1 MISVQEAL
9 QVVQKNLL
17 TRSVEAI
24 PIKNALNCVLGADI
38 FAREPMPQFTNSAMD
53 GFAVRWEDI
62 RQANEDEPVVLKIVG
77 ESQAGIPFGQKISR
91 GEAIRISTGGMLCE
105 GADAVVPVE
114 ETRVDGDRL
123 HVLNAKKQHQHVR
136 FEGEEYKPG
145 DLLLPKGTPLQPAQ
159 IAVLASQGIAEAP
172 VYAPPAVSIIGTG
185 SELVPYFETPQPGQI
200 RDSNVLMLSLAVEKS
215 GGKAVRAAR
224 VSDNFDA
231 TVQTVQKAANVSQ
244 IILFTGGVSVGPH
257 DFVKRATRECGFET
271 IFWRVRQK
279 PGKPLFFA
287 RKGETLFFGLPG
299 NPVSA
304 YMCYLYYVHPVLQ
317 HLSGRNFSGNFA
329 KAILAERIQNTLNRA
344 QFFRVRLEN
353 SADISRAYPLK
364 KQGSHMLT
372 TVSSAGGFIFLDI
385 DADLPAGKKVDVI
398 PFV

>member
-9 QVVQKNLL
+9 QVIQKNLPS
-17 TRSVEAI
+17 RSVEAI
-24 PIKNALNCVLGADI
+24 PIKNVMGSVLSTDV
-38 FAREPMPQFTNSAMD
+38 FAREPMPRFTNSAMD
-53 GFAVRWEDI
+53 GFAVRWADI
-62 RQANEDEPVVLKIVG
+62 CRANNNNPAELKIVG
-77 ESQAGIPFGQKISR
+77 ESQAGIPFEDMLKS
-91 GEAIRISTGGMLCE
+91 GEAIRISTGGMLCA

-114 ETRVDGDRL
+114 EAQMDGNRL
-123 HVLNAKKQHQHVR
+123 QVLKAKKQYQHLR

-145 DLLLPKGTPLQPAQ
+145 DLLLPKDTLLQPAE
-159 IAVLASQGIAEAP
+159 IAVLASQGITEAP
-172 VYAPPAVSIIGTG
+172 VYVKADVSIIGTG

-215 GGKAVRAAR
+215 AGKVVQTAR
-224 VSDNFDA
+224 VSDHFDA
-231 TVQTVQKAANVSQ
+231 TVQAVNEAASLSKIV
-244 IILFTGGVSVGPH
+244 LFTGGVSVGPH
-257 DFVKRATRECGFET
+257 DFVKRAARECGFET

-304 YMCYLYYVHPVLQ
+304 YMCYLYYVHPILQ
-317 HLSGRNFSGNFA
+317 YLTGRDFSGKFTT
-329 KAILAERIQNTLNRA
+329 AILATRIQNTLDRA

-353 SADISRAYPLK
+353 SADISHVYPLK

-372 TVSSAGGFIFLDI
+372 TVSEASGFIFLDI
-385 DADLPAGKKVDVI
+385 GADLPAGEKIEVI

>member
-9 QVVQKNLL
+9 QVVQKNLP

-24 PIKNALNCVLGADI
+24 PIKNALGSVLSADI

-53 GFAVRWEDI
+53 GYAVRWEDI
-62 RQANEDEPVVLKIVG
+62 CQANENKPVALKIVG
-77 ESQAGIPFGQKISR
+77 ESQAGIPFQNKINC

-114 ETRVDGDRL
+114 EVQVEGDL
-123 HVLNAKKQHQHVR
+123 LQVLKAKKQHQHVR

-145 DLLLPKGTPLQPAQ
+145 DLLLPKGTLLQPAQ
-159 IAVLASQGIAEAP
+159 IAVLASQEIAEAP
-172 VYAPPAVSIIGTG
+172 VYAPPGVSIIGTG

-200 RDSNVLMLSLAVEKS
+200 RDSNVLMLSLAVERS

-224 VSDNFDA
+224 VSDDFDA
-231 TVQTVQKAANVSQ
+231 TVQAVQNAANASRM
-244 IILFTGGVSVGPH
+244 ILFTGGVSVGPH
-257 DFVKRATRECGFET
+257 DFVKRAARECGFET

-317 HLSGRNFSGNFA
+317 HLSGRKFSGNFT
-329 KAILAERIQNTLNRA
+329 KAILAERLQNTLNRA

-353 SADISRAYPLK
+353 AADNFRAFPLK

-372 TVSSAGGFIFLDI
+372 TVSDAGGFIFLDI
-385 DADLPAGKKVDVI
+385 DADLPAGQKVDVI